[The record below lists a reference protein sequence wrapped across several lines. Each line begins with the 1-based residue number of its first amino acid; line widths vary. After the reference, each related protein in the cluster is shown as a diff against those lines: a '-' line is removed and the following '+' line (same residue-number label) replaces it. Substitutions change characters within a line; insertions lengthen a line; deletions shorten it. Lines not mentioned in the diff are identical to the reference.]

1 MPVPLAMSDD
11 ASRTD
16 PTSASVPRR
25 ERRLDA
31 RRNLEAIIDG
41 ARRTFSADPSASMQQ
56 VAEAAGL
63 HRATV
68 HRHFASRDDLLEA
81 LRHRA
86 YDELLGVLRDARLD
100 EDDAPAALARAT
112 RGFVDQVERWQLSR
126 YAASVERTPVTD
138 EMGRL
143 LDGLFAR
150 GQREGTIRDD
160 LPPEMLSIMWGGM
173 LSMSGALLVGAPPD
187 QVADVVVR
195 TILGPPAAAPGEA
208 PAA

>member
-16 PTSASVPRR
+16 PTPVPAPRR

-86 YDELLGVLRDARLD
+86 YDELLGVLARPPRRGRRAHRAGPRHPRLRR
-100 EDDAPAALARAT
+100 PGRALAAQPL
-112 RGFVDQVERWQLSR
+112 RGDGGG
-126 YAASVERTPVTD
+126 TPVTD

-160 LPPEMLSIMWGGM
+160 LPPNMLSIMWGGM
-173 LSMSGALLVGAPPD
+173 LSMSGALLEGAPPD

-195 TILGPPAAAPGEA
+195 MILGPPAPEA

>member
-11 ASRTD
+11 VSRSD
-16 PTSASVPRR
+16 PTPHPAPRR

-41 ARRTFSADPSASMQQ
+41 ARRTFSADPGASMQQ

-68 HRHFASRDDLLEA
+68 HRHFASRDDLLQA

-86 YDELLGVLRDARLD
+86 YDELLAVLRDARLD
-100 EDDAPAALARAT
+100 EDDVPAALARAT
-112 RGFVDQVERWQLSR
+112 RGFVDQAERWQLSR
-126 YAASVERTPVTD
+126 YAATLEETPVTD

-160 LPPEMLSIMWGGM
+160 LPPNMLSIMWGGM
-173 LSMSGALLVGAPPD
+173 LSMSGALLEGAPAD
-187 QVADVVVR
+187 EVADVVVR
-195 TILGPPAAAPGEA
+195 MILGPPAPGA

>member
-1 MPVPLAMSDD
+1 VPVPLAMSDD
-11 ASRTD
+11 VRRSEPAPD
-16 PTSASVPRR
+16 PAPRR

-41 ARRTFSADPSASMQQ
+41 ARRTFSADPGASMQQ

-68 HRHFASRDDLLEA
+68 HRHFASRDDLLLA

-86 YDELLGVLRDARLD
+86 YDELLAVLRDARLD

-112 RGFVDQVERWQLSR
+112 RGFVDQAERWQLSR
-126 YAASVERTPVTD
+126 YAPTLEETPVTD

-160 LPPEMLSIMWGGM
+160 LPPNMLSIMWGGM
-173 LSMSGALLVGAPPD
+173 LSMSGALLEGAPGGE
-187 QVADVVVR
+187 VADVVVR
-195 TILGPPAAAPGEA
+195 MILGPRARGA